1 MPTRRQDG
9 QDLEAGALKQ
19 AWPEKDII
27 MRSASFAMLLLPML
41 GLSACGDLNQTQQR
55 TATGALGG
63 GAIGG
68 ILGSFGGN
76 AGLGALLGAGA
87 GGAGGYLYDQSQQSD
102 RGYSRDGYDRGGYD
116 RGGRNYRRY

>member
-1 MPTRRQDG
+1 
-9 QDLEAGALKQ
+9 
-19 AWPEKDII
+19 
-27 MRSASFAMLLLPML
+27 MRSASFAMLLLAML

-68 ILGSFGGN
+68 ILGSFSGN

-102 RGYSRDGYDRGGYD
+102 RGYYNRGGYDRGGYD
-116 RGGRNYRRY
+116 RGSYDRGGRYYRR